1 MANDASAEVLAKL
14 DMLIR
19 LQALSMTSRFETSK
33 EKIQF
38 LGNAGMEP
46 KQIAELLQTSANTV
60 SVTLFKA
67 RKTKIDAKA
76 KGISSARPN

>member
-1 MANDASAEVLAKL
+1 MANDLSTEVLARL

-19 LQALSMTSRFETSK
+19 LQALSMASRFETSK

-38 LGNAGMEP
+38 LGTAGMEP

-67 RKTKIDAKA
+67 RKTK
-76 KGISSARPN
+76 SAQKQKE

>member
-1 MANDASAEVLAKL
+1 MANGAANDLNAEILARL

-19 LQALSMTSRFETSK
+19 LQALSMTSRFESSK

-38 LGNAGMEP
+38 LHTAGMEA
-46 KQIAELLQTSANTV
+46 KQIAELLHTSSNTV

-67 RKTKIDAKA
+67 RRAK
-76 KGISSARPN
+76 SAQKQKE